1 MTLAKG
7 WNPVLMK
14 VVQDT
19 GGWQFCFRV
28 AAPDGGKIAGLRT
41 RATPPTE

>member
-1 MTLAKG
+1 VTLAKG

-14 VVQDT
+14 VIQDT

-28 AAPDGGKIAGLRT
+28 VGGKIAGPRT
-41 RATPPTE
+41 RATSPTE